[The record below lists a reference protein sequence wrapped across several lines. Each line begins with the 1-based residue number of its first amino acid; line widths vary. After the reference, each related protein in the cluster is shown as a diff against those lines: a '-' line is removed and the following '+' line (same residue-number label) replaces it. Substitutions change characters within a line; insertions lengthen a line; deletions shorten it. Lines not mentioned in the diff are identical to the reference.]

1 MAFYGKQKKEHDFRR
16 FQRDLKEDKFGELV
30 LFCGEEEYLSSWAC
44 EMLIEK
50 YINPVTKALDLDVI
64 NLELAQADDIITSCE
79 TAPMLSERKI
89 VLLKHYNGEFASE
102 LADYAKDMPST
113 VLLVITCKEADKRL
127 SEKAS
132 LYEFGPLY
140 REELE
145 GFISKRFKAADKNVS
160 RGIITTLINESGY
173 LNKDIDYNLYNLQ
186 GDLKKIIALSGDE
199 ITLDD
204 IRSGI
209 SDNLE
214 HGVFTLLDA
223 ISGNRKD
230 KAFDLL
236 HQLLLSGT
244 DRFKLLASVISQL
257 ELMLQAKEMSE
268 GGLKIGE
275 IKKAL
280 KAHEYRVQK
289 ALDFARSY
297 SISDLK
303 RILSVAYTTD
313 TRIKSGLL
321 EGQLA
326 LEMLIAE
333 I

>member
-1 MAFYGKQKKEHDFRR
+1 
-16 FQRDLKEDKFGELV
+16 
-30 LFCGEEEYLSSWAC
+30 
-44 EMLIEK
+44 
-50 YINPVTKALDLDVI
+50 
-64 NLELAQADDIITSCE
+64 
-79 TAPMLSERKI
+79 MLS
-89 VLLKHYNGEFASE
+89 N
-102 LADYAKDMPST
+102 
-113 VLLVITCKEADKRL
+113 
-127 SEKAS
+127 
-132 LYEFGPLY
+132 LYEFEPLY

-145 GFISKRFKAADKNVS
+145 GFISKRFKAAGKNVS

>member
-1 MAFYGKQKKEHDFRR
+1 MASYSKQKKEHDFRR
-16 FQRDLKEDKFGELV
+16 FQRNLKEDKFRELV
-30 LFCGEEEYLSSWAC
+30 LFCGEEEYLVDWAC
-44 EMLIEK
+44 EMLIER
-50 YINPVTKALDLDVI
+50 YVQPAARALDLDVI
-64 NLELAQADDIITSCE
+64 TLEIAQADDVIASCE
-79 TAPMLSERKI
+79 TAPMLSEKKVVI
-89 VLLKHYNGEFASE
+89 LKHYNGEFSGE
-102 LADYAKDMPST
+102 LADYADDMPET
-113 VLLVITCKEADKRL
+113 AVLVIACSEADKRL
-127 SEKAS
+127 YDKADV
-132 LYEFGPLY
+132 YEFGPLY
-140 REELE
+140 REELAS
-145 GFISKRFKAADKNVS
+145 FIGKRFMAAGKGAS
-160 RGIITTLINESGY
+160 RGIISTLINECGY

-186 GDLKKIIALSGDE
+186 GDIKKIIALSDDE

-204 IRSGI
+204 VRSGI

-244 DRFKLLASVISQL
+244 ERFKLLASVISQL
-257 ELMLQAKEMSE
+257 EIMLQAKEMSE
-268 GGLKIGE
+268 GGLKTNE
-275 IKKAL
+275 IRKVT

-289 ALDFARSY
+289 ALDFAKGY
-297 SISDLK
+297 STVDLK
-303 RILSVAYTTD
+303 RILSTAYATD

-321 EGQLA
+321 DGQLA